1 MKALSLQMENDNLKS
16 EMAHHQIDNKAMET
30 KQEMMGKL
38 EERIRGLIKDKIEY
52 EQAHDRD

>member
-1 MKALSLQMENDNLKS
+1 MENDNLKS